1 MSHNVR
7 GSHSS
12 CFCVSGGTQT
22 PKGHLGCVCVW
33 GGDFIYT
40 DKYAK
45 ISLGSGALMAPSE
58 EKPEEE
64 EQRSG
69 HL

>member
-7 GSHSS
+7 GSHSN
-12 CFCVSGGTQT
+12 CFCVSGGAQT
-22 PKGHLGCVCVW
+22 PKGHLGYP

-45 ISLGSGALMAPSE
+45 ISLGSGALMALSE